1 MKKVL
6 CLLLAVVLACS
17 VVIFAGCGKEE
28 TKSSKASASS
38 KAKSSA
44 ASQVETIEPESM
56 SSEMQAVVDSLEI
69 KEYRCTGLEYEY
81 IVFVVTNKSDKDCGL
96 SVIVNFYDKDKNI
109 VDCQQEEIEAVGA
122 GETACRA
129 VYANEKFDSY
139 TYDFVATELTNYT
152 AITKDLK
159 LTVKEKDPKLEYS
172 VTNNGDKTAYFT
184 EVHTLFFKGDEI
196 YDYDKS
202 YVGNDKSEIAAG
214 ATETKEVF
222 NANGTDR
229 YEYYMNSYGKADE

>member
-1 MKKVL
+1 MKKII

-17 VVIFAGCGKEE
+17 VVVFAGCGKEE
-28 TKSSKASASS
+28 TKSSKATSS
-38 KAKSSA
+38 KVKSSA
-44 ASQVETIEPESM
+44 ASQVETITPEPM
-56 SSEMQAVVDSLEI
+56 SSEMQAVADKLEI
-69 KEYRCTGLEYEY
+69 KEYRCTGLEYEF
-81 IVFVVTNKSDKDCGL
+81 IVFVVTNKSDTDCGL

-139 TYDFVATELTNYT
+139 TYDFTAEELTSYE
-152 AITKDLK
+152 AVTKDLK
-159 LTVKEKDPKLEYS
+159 LTAKDKDPKIEYS
-172 VTNNGDKTAYFT
+172 VTNNGDKTACFT
-184 EVHTLFFKGDEI
+184 EVHTLYFKGDEI

-202 YVGNDKSEIAAG
+202 YVGDDKSEIAPG

-229 YEYYMNSYGKADE
+229 YEYYMNSYAKAD

>member
-1 MKKVL
+1 MKKTL
-6 CLLLAVVLACS
+6 CLLFAVVLTFSA
-17 VVIFAGCGKEE
+17 VVFAGCGKEE
-28 TKSSKASASS
+28 TKSSKASSS

-44 ASQVETIEPESM
+44 ASQVETITPEPM
-56 SSEMQAVVDSLEI
+56 SSEMQAVADKLEV
-69 KEYRCTGLEYEY
+69 KEYRCTGLEYEF
-81 IVFVVTNKSDKDCGL
+81 IVFVVTNKSDTDCGL

-109 VDCQQEEIEAVGA
+109 VDCQQEDINAVGA
-122 GETACRA
+122 GETACVA

-139 TYDFVATELTNYT
+139 TYDFVASELTNYE
-152 AITKDLK
+152 AIAKDLK
-159 LTVKEKDPKLEYS
+159 LTVKEKDPKIEYS
-172 VTNNGDKTAYFT
+172 VTNNGDKTACFT

-202 YVGNDKSEIAAG
+202 YVGDDKSEIAPG

-229 YEYYMNSYGKADE
+229 YEYYMNSYAEVK

>member
-1 MKKVL
+1 MKKL
-6 CLLLAVVLACS
+6 ICLLLAAVLAFS
-17 VVIFAGCGKEE
+17 VVVFAGCGKEE
-28 TKSSKASASS
+28 TKSSKASSS

-44 ASQVETIEPESM
+44 ASQVETITPEPM
-56 SSEMQAVVDSLEI
+56 SSEMQAVADKLEI
-69 KEYRCTGLEYEY
+69 KEYRCTGLEYEF
-81 IVFVVTNKSDKDCGL
+81 IVFVVTNKSDTDCGL

-109 VDCQQEEIEAVGA
+109 VDCQQEDIEAVGA

-139 TYDFVATELTNYT
+139 TYDFVAEELTSYE
-152 AITKDLK
+152 AVTKDLK
-159 LTVKEKDPKLEYS
+159 LTAKEKDSKIEYS
-172 VTNNGDKTAYFT
+172 VTNNGDKTACFT

-202 YVGNDKSEIAAG
+202 YVGDDNSEIAPG

-222 NANGTDR
+222 NSNGTDR
-229 YEYYMNSYGKADE
+229 YEYYLNSYAKAD